1 MSKRVKLPQRG
12 GQYQRAKGG
21 APKPK
26 TAEPETRDDGIK
38 KTSGKKE

>member
-12 GQYQRAKGG
+12 GQYQRAKDG